1 MKWQFDVEHD
11 HLTYYHMGLLWVYY
25 GFIMFSDS
33 NHIICVASRFSWS
46 LMMDDVIGSSLESLG
61 SPRAESV
68 RWAQMEPGSDGEKN
82 TLNKDG
88 TFINI
93 HSYPLLHTS
102 LNTYIFMLYYACNK
116 WILLWTTQI
125 FRHMADGTS
134 ARFNRASQ
142 VGRGPD
148 AADWLGSWGDL
159 RHDLWW

>member
-1 MKWQFDVEHD
+1 
-11 HLTYYHMGLLWVYY
+11 
-25 GFIMFSDS
+25 MFSDS

-68 RWAQMEPGSDGEKN
+68 RWAQMEPGSDGEKH

-93 HSYPLLHTS
+93 RSYPLLHIS
-102 LNTYIFMLYYACNK
+102 LNTYILWYNMIVISGYYYEPPRLFAT
-116 WILLWTTQI
+116 W
-125 FRHMADGTS
+125 
-134 ARFNRASQ
+134 Q

-148 AADWLGSWGDL
+148 AADWLGSWGDMIFGDKKCYPL
-159 RHDLWW
+159 VMTNIAMENGHRNSGFSH